1 MTSAVAITGMGAVTA
16 QGIGVAATWQGVAAA
31 RDVLQPWPEIE
42 AGHPLRSVK
51 VARCAADLP
60 CPADLPPRLWNA
72 LSRTQ
77 QLACLAA
84 DEALADA
91 RLPERFREGDGEEIG
106 LFVATTV
113 CGMDK
118 NERFAAQ
125 YRQNPDTAD
134 IRLMRRLQPYEVGEL
149 LARRHRMARS
159 LGMREVCLTTCV
171 GSAMAIGAAADAIAL
186 GECEIALAGGSEA
199 LCRVVLSG
207 FHALKVT
214 APGGCRPFDAHRPG
228 MTVGEGAGMLI
239 LEHPDHARARG
250 APILAYLRG
259 FGVTCDAYHITAPDP
274 AGVQAIRAM
283 RDALARAR
291 LQAADIGYINAHGT
305 GTKDN
310 DAMEAAALGTLFG
323 AISPLP
329 MVSSTKRCTGHTFG
343 AAGAVEAILCIQ
355 ALRENCIP
363 PNAGSEE
370 GDGDPAMRLPVP
382 RNHIYAGG
390 ERSLRAVMST
400 NFAFG
405 GNNTALV
412 FAREEG

>member
-1 MTSAVAITGMGAVTA
+1 
-16 QGIGVAATWQGVAAA
+16 
-31 RDVLQPWPEIE
+31 
-42 AGHPLRSVK
+42 
-51 VARCAADLP
+51 
-60 CPADLPPRLWNA
+60 
-72 LSRTQ
+72 
-77 QLACLAA
+77 
-84 DEALADA
+84 
-91 RLPERFREGDGEEIG
+91 
-106 LFVATTV
+106 
-113 CGMDK
+113 
-118 NERFAAQ
+118 
-125 YRQNPDTAD
+125 
-134 IRLMRRLQPYEVGEL
+134 
-149 LARRHRMARS
+149 
-159 LGMREVCLTTCV
+159 
-171 GSAMAIGAAADAIAL
+171 
-186 GECEIALAGGSEA
+186 
-199 LCRVVLSG
+199 
-207 FHALKVT
+207 
-214 APGGCRPFDAHRPG
+214 

-310 DAMEAAALGTLFG
+310 DAMEAAALGRLFG